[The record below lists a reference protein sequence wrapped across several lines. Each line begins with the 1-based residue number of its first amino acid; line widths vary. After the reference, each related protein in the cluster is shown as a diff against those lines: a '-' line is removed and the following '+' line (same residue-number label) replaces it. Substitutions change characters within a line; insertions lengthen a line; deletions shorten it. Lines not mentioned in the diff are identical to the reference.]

1 MVGTNLHH
9 SRFNTQLTNM
19 NSMSQSQG
27 GQELS
32 CALKEINIL
41 ELREATLSLGLK
53 LSNAD
58 LSWDTFVAQ
67 FNLAL
72 QRMQAENIDVTSF
85 VLLQQMLE
93 HIKADLTTVK
103 SAAYVALT
111 DLLNAKDN
119 EEFFR
124 RLKREKN
131 QAKAA
136 ARLKRKLAAEENV
149 SEISEKKPEFNK

>member
-1 MVGTNLHH
+1 MLGTNLHH
-9 SRFNTQLTNM
+9 SRFNAQPTNM

-72 QRMQAENIDVTSF
+72 QRMQVENIDVTSF

-103 SAAYVALT
+103 SASYVALT

-136 ARLKRKLAAEENV
+136 ARLKRKLAVEENV
-149 SEISEKKPEFNK
+149 SKISEKKPELNK

>member
-1 MVGTNLHH
+1 MLGTNLHH
-9 SRFNTQLTNM
+9 SRFNAQPTNM

-136 ARLKRKLAAEENV
+136 ARLKRKLAVEENV
-149 SEISEKKPEFNK
+149 SKISEKKPELNK

>member
-1 MVGTNLHH
+1 MLRTNVHH
-9 SRFNTQLTNM
+9 SRINAQPANM

-93 HIKADLTTVK
+93 HIKADLNTVK
-103 SAAYVALT
+103 SATYVALT

-149 SEISEKKPEFNK
+149 SVIPEKKPTLDE

>member
-1 MVGTNLHH
+1 MLGTNLHH
-9 SRFNTQLTNM
+9 SRFNAQPTNM

-103 SAAYVALT
+103 SASYVALT

-149 SEISEKKPEFNK
+149 SKISEKKPELNK

>member
-1 MVGTNLHH
+1 
-9 SRFNTQLTNM
+9 M

-72 QRMQAENIDVTSF
+72 QRMQDENIDVTSF

-136 ARLKRKLAAEENV
+136 ARLKRKLAAEESV
-149 SEISEKKPEFNK
+149 SVIPEKKPILDE

>member
-1 MVGTNLHH
+1 
-9 SRFNTQLTNM
+9 M

-53 LSNAD
+53 LNNTD

-93 HIKADLTTVK
+93 HIKADLNTVK
-103 SAAYVALT
+103 SATYVALT

-149 SEISEKKPEFNK
+149 SVIPEKKPTLDE